1 MRRLPCNY
9 FCDIVILYGSREE
22 ISVTMFLPILL
33 ASCFVTTLG
42 IEFLDTET
50 LIVRQR
56 PNGDSALF
64 GYSAV
69 LHSLDP
75 SGGMDNMR
83 YDA

>member
-1 MRRLPCNY
+1 ML
-9 FCDIVILYGSREE
+9 
-22 ISVTMFLPILL
+22 LPILL

-42 IEFLDTET
+42 IEFLDNET

-56 PNGDSALF
+56 PNDDGALF

-69 LHSLDP
+69 LHSVDP

-83 YDA
+83 YDAYIFLLIPKVM